1 MKENKS
7 NNVIS
12 ELNAS
17 KMIFDKNQKQKKL
30 KKGFDTLICFVRIVK
45 YITNIILVFL
55 FLIFF
60 IK

>member
-12 ELNAS
+12 ELNGS

-30 KKGFDTLICFVRIVK
+30 KKGFDTLIFFVRIVK
-45 YITNIILVFL
+45 YLTNIILVLL
-55 FLIFF
+55 FLIFS